1 MPIPN
6 LSDDFFCKL
15 HIKVSTHD
23 WSTSPAREVLD
34 DQKLYDRLRA
44 KQDLPFQVIKSIF
57 IILPCLKPNCLLTRS
72 LTLFILLLFAL
83 GLLTCQ
89 SDRDGSSVDW
99 PSYLGNPHSSQY
111 SSLDQINRDNVHQL
125 EVAWT
130 YVTGDSAMYQTNNLI
145 VDGRLYSVTPD
156 SRVICLG
163 AASGLLLWEFD
174 PEDVNPAS
182 GDADQRGLMYWKDG
196 EDERIMS
203 AKGTWLYSLN
213 AATGELVESFGEG
226 GYIHLG
232 DGLDVEGRPNVGL
245 NTPGYVYRNMFI
257 IGTNVPEDV
266 PGAIRAFDVR
276 TGVRKWIFHTL
287 PRPGEFGSET
297 WPEGYLE
304 HTGGASDW
312 SGIAID
318 TVRGIVYSSTET
330 AGPDFYGGDRIGQ
343 NLFANSLIALDANT
357 GERLW
362 HHQLVHHDLWD
373 MDLCTPPTLL
383 TITQNGQ
390 KREVVAQGSKMGL
403 LFVFDRETG
412 EPIWPI
418 EERPVPQSD
427 IPEIKTWPTQPF
439 PTAPPPLIR
448 QLYTENDY
456 SDISPIATQL
466 SKDVIDRSG
475 TYGSFPAPSLQQKII
490 FPGFDG
496 GMEWGGSAADPD
508 GILYVN
514 VNEIPW
520 FYQLVPIRAAD
531 GKPLPFGERNYR
543 VQCAAC
549 HGIDRTGYPEG
560 GFPSLVGVSGRL
572 NREAVKTLME
582 FGGGRMP
589 SFQQLSEER
598 KESIIRYL
606 FNEPEPEPEMG
617 DYREDDSPP
626 YVFRGF
632 QRWFDREG
640 YPAIKPPWGTLNAV
654 DLNTG
659 TIKWKVPL
667 GEYKELTERGIPVT
681 GTENYGGPVVTAG
694 GLIFIGGSADAKFRA
709 FDKETGKILWE
720 HEMPLDANATP
731 STYMVDGRQY
741 VVVSAGGAK
750 TNRPKGGTLVA
761 FRLPD

>member
-1 MPIPN
+1 MSILHYLN
-6 LSDDFFCKL
+6 LFG
-15 HIKVSTHD
+15 
-23 WSTSPAREVLD
+23 
-34 DQKLYDRLRA
+34 
-44 KQDLPFQVIKSIF
+44 
-57 IILPCLKPNCLLTRS
+57 S
-72 LTLFILLLFAL
+72 LTGKFLLLILVLAA
-83 GLLTCQ
+83 GCRNESRTVY
-89 SDRDGSSVDW
+89 SNW
-99 PSYLGNPHSSQY
+99 THYLGDPHSSQY
-111 SSLDQINRDNVHQL
+111 SPLDQINTENVDQL

-145 VDGRLYSVTPD
+145 ADGRLFSVTPD

-174 PEDVNPAS
+174 PEDINPNS

-203 AKGTWLYSLN
+203 AKGTWLYSLD
-213 AATGELVESFGEG
+213 AGTGEPVASFGEG
-226 GYIHLG
+226 GFIHLG

-245 NTPGYVYRNMFI
+245 NTPGYIYRDMFI

-266 PGAIRAFDVR
+266 PGAIRAFDIR
-276 TGVRKWIFHTL
+276 SGERKWIFHIL

-318 TVRGIVYSSTET
+318 TIRGIVYTSTET

-343 NLFANSLIALDANT
+343 NLFANSLIALDANS

-383 TITQNGQ
+383 TISHEGQ
-390 KREVVAQGSKMGL
+390 KRDVVAQGSKMGL

-418 EERPVPQSD
+418 EERPVPQSK

-439 PTAPPPLIR
+439 PSAPPPLTR
-448 QLYTENDY
+448 QRYTADDY
-456 SDISPIATQL
+456 SDISEIATQFC
-466 SKDVIDRSG
+466 KDVIERSG
-475 TYGSFPAPSLQQKII
+475 SHGSFPAPSLEQTII
-490 FPGFDG
+490 FPGYDG

-520 FYQLVPIRAAD
+520 FYQLVPTRSSD

-560 GFPSLVGVSGRL
+560 GFPSLVDVSQRL
-572 NREAVKTLME
+572 NKATVQMLIEN
-582 FGGGRMP
+582 GGGRMP
-589 SFQQLSEER
+589 SFQTLSEER

-606 FNEPEPEPEMG
+606 FNEPEPEREN
-617 DYREDDSPP
+617 YRQDETPP

-694 GLIFIGGSADAKFRA
+694 GLIFIGASADAKFRA
-709 FDKETGKILWE
+709 FDKESGKILWE
-720 HEMPLDANATP
+720 HDLPLDANATP
-731 STYMVDGRQY
+731 STYMVNGKQY

-750 TNRPKGGTLVA
+750 TNRPKGGTLIA
-761 FRLPD
+761 FKLPD